1 MIVRFQE
8 ENGRLLA
15 VVDPLAIRHSELEE
29 YARKL
34 IAETL
39 KERSRKGLSSGLP
52 LEEEK
57 SSAQLSKQS

>member
-15 VVDPLAIRHSELEE
+15 VVDPLAITHSELGE
-29 YARKL
+29 YARQL

-52 LEEEK
+52 LEEEEP
-57 SSAQLSKQS
+57 SAQISKQS

>member
-15 VVDPLAIRHSELEE
+15 VVDPLAIKHSELGE
-29 YARKL
+29 YTRQL

-52 LEEEK
+52 LEEEEP
-57 SSAQLSKQS
+57 SAQVSKQS